1 MCNINNNSS
10 LKERVQYYISKR
22 DEIEAEYKSKM
33 EALNKEASDDILANC
48 PIKVGDIYVTESNN
62 AWGVKRNYYKVAKLE
77 ASVDGTVIVYGY
89 KRKLDKTWGK
99 RDNNFMFVV
108 SVYNDYNVEHYTKV
122 ENYVE
127 PTKDNQL

>member
-1 MCNINNNSS
+1 MCNTSSNNPSFE
-10 LKERVQYYISKR
+10 ERVKYYINKKE
-22 DEIEAEYKSKM
+22 EIEAEYKSKM

-48 PIKVGDIYVTESNN
+48 PIKIGDVYVTESNN

-77 ASVDGTVIVYGY
+77 ANVNGSVDVYGC

-99 RDNNFMFVV
+99 RDNMFMFIV
-108 SVYNDYNVEHYTKV
+108 SAYDNFAVEHYEKV

-127 PTKDNQL
+127 PSKD

>member
-1 MCNINNNSS
+1 MCNTNNSS
-10 LKERVQYYISKR
+10 SFKERVKCYINKKE
-22 DEIEAEYKSKM
+22 EIEAEYKSKM

-48 PIKVGDIYVTESNN
+48 PIKIGDVYVTESNN

-77 ASVDGTVIVYGY
+77 ANVNGSVDVYGC

-99 RDNNFMFVV
+99 RDNIFMFIA
-108 SVYNDYNVEHYTKV
+108 SIYDNFAVEHYEKV

-127 PTKDNQL
+127 PTKD

>member
-1 MCNINNNSS
+1 MCNTSSNNPSF
-10 LKERVQYYISKR
+10 KERVKCYINKKE
-22 DEIEAEYKSKM
+22 EIEAEYKSKM

-48 PIKVGDIYVTESNN
+48 PIKIGDVYVTESNN

-77 ASVDGTVIVYGY
+77 ANVNGSVDVYGC

-99 RDNNFMFVV
+99 RDNMFMFII
-108 SVYNDYNVEHYTKV
+108 SAYDNFAVEHYEKV

-127 PTKDNQL
+127 PSKD

>member
-1 MCNINNNSS
+1 MCNTSSNNPSFE
-10 LKERVQYYISKR
+10 ERVKCYINKKE
-22 DEIEAEYKSKM
+22 EIEAEYKSRM

-48 PIKVGDIYVTESNN
+48 PIKIGDVYVTESNN

-99 RDNNFMFVV
+99 RDNMFMFIV
-108 SVYNDYNVEHYTKV
+108 SAYDNFAVEHYEKV
-122 ENYVE
+122 ENYIE
-127 PTKDNQL
+127 PSKD

>member
-1 MCNINNNSS
+1 MCNISSNNSS
-10 LKERVQYYISKR
+10 FEERVKCYISKKE
-22 DEIEAEYKSKM
+22 EIEAEYKSKM

-48 PIKVGDIYVTESNN
+48 PIKIGDVYVTESNN

-77 ASVDGTVIVYGY
+77 ANVNGSVHVYGC

-99 RDNNFMFVV
+99 RDNMFMFIV
-108 SVYNDYNVEHYTKV
+108 SAYDNFTVEHYEKV

-127 PTKDNQL
+127 PTKD

>member
-1 MCNINNNSS
+1 MCNTSNNSS
-10 LKERVQYYISKR
+10 SFKERVKYYINKKE
-22 DEIEAEYKSKM
+22 EIEAEYRSKM

-48 PIKVGDIYVTESNN
+48 PINIGDVYVIESNN

-77 ASVDGTVIVYGY
+77 ANVNGSVDVYGC

-99 RDNNFMFVV
+99 RDNNFMFIASIYDNFAVK
-108 SVYNDYNVEHYTKV
+108 HYEKV

-127 PTKDNQL
+127 PTKD

>member
-1 MCNINNNSS
+1 MCNTNNNSS
-10 LKERVQYYISKR
+10 LKERVKCYINKKE
-22 DEIEAEYKSKM
+22 EIEAEYKSKM

-48 PIKVGDIYVTESNN
+48 PIKIGDVYVTESNN

-77 ASVDGTVIVYGY
+77 ANVNGSVDVYGC

-99 RDNNFMFVV
+99 RDNMFMFIV
-108 SVYNDYNVEHYTKV
+108 SAYDNFAVEHYEKV

-127 PTKDNQL
+127 PSKD

>member
-1 MCNINNNSS
+1 MCSINNS
-10 LKERVQYYISKR
+10 LSFKERVKCYINKK

-48 PIKVGDIYVTESNN
+48 PIKIGDVYVTESNN

-77 ASVDGTVIVYGY
+77 ANVNGSVDVYGC

-99 RDNNFMFVV
+99 RDNMFMFIT
-108 SVYNDYNVEHYTKV
+108 SIYNDFNTKKFTKV

-127 PTKDNQL
+127 PTKD